1 MLTQAMA
8 GEGAR
13 ERLSDRIKD
22 RIVNPDFTWNMEL
35 WNLGTPE
42 RSAGFERRR
51 HLEPWNLGTLEL
63 WNAAGL

>member
-1 MLTQAMA
+1 
-8 GEGAR
+8 
-13 ERLSDRIKD
+13 
-22 RIVNPDFTWNMEL
+22 VNPDFTWNMEL